1 MDRTV
6 DFLLKKYETKQPG
19 EEWNIN
25 TEVQYVKD
33 YQHKQRMFIL
43 EKIINERTT
52 KSRGTFKLHKAQK
65 DRARYLIEHL
75 DFLLGKTTEK
85 QYITMI
91 IVYVKLEST
100 NKPVLRNYYPLLWD
114 YDISF
119 STFVTFMLKITKY
132 YIKKQG

>member
-25 TEVQYVKD
+25 TELEYLKD
-33 YQHKQRMFIL
+33 YQNKQRMFTL

-52 KSRGTFKLHKAQK
+52 KSRGTFKLHKSQK

-75 DFLLGKTTEK
+75 DFYLGRTTEK
-85 QYITMI
+85 QFIVMI
-91 IVYVKLEST
+91 LTYVKLE
-100 NKPVLRNYYPLLWD
+100 RNRNGKLNDYLPLLTD
-114 YDISF
+114 YGIDVQ
-119 STFVTFMLKITKY
+119 TFVRFL
-132 YIKKQG
+132 IKVSVYHLEN

>member
-25 TEVQYVKD
+25 TELEYLKD
-33 YQHKQRMFIL
+33 YQNKQRMFTL

-75 DFLLGKTTEK
+75 DFYLGRTTEK
-85 QYITMI
+85 QFIVMI
-91 IVYVKLEST
+91 LTYVKLE
-100 NKPVLRNYYPLLWD
+100 RNRNGKLNDYLPLLTD
-114 YDISF
+114 YGIDVQ
-119 STFVTFMLKITKY
+119 TFVRFL
-132 YIKKQG
+132 IKVSVYHLEN

>member
-19 EEWNIN
+19 EQWNIN
-25 TEVQYVKD
+25 TELEYLKE
-33 YQHKQRMFIL
+33 YQNKQRMFIL

-75 DFLLGKTTEK
+75 DFYLGRTTEK
-85 QYITMI
+85 QFIVMI
-91 IVYVKLEST
+91 LVYVKLE
-100 NKPVLRNYYPLLWD
+100 RNRNGKLNDYLPLLTD
-114 YDISF
+114 YGIDVQ
-119 STFVTFMLKITKY
+119 TFVRFL
-132 YIKKQG
+132 IKVSVYHLEN

>member
-6 DFLLKKYETKQPG
+6 DYLLKKYETKQPG

-33 YQHKQRMFIL
+33 YQNKQRMFIL

-52 KSRGTFKLHKAQK
+52 KSRGTFKLHKSQK

-91 IVYVKLEST
+91 IVYVKLEAN
-100 NKPVLRNYYPLLWD
+100 NKYTFNQFLPFLTD
-114 YDISF
+114 YGVDVQ
-119 STFVTFMLKITKY
+119 TFVRFLVKLNKFHL
-132 YIKKQG
+132 GN

>member
-33 YQHKQRMFIL
+33 YQNKQRMFTL
-43 EKIINERTT
+43 EKIINERMT

-65 DRARYLIEHL
+65 DRARYLIKHL
-75 DFLLGKTTEK
+75 DFLLGKTTET
-85 QYITMI
+85 QYIATI
-91 IVYVKLEST
+91 IVYVKLESN
-100 NKPVLRNYYPLLWD
+100 NKYTFNQFLPFLTD
-114 YDISF
+114 YGVDVQ
-119 STFVTFMLKITKY
+119 TFVRFLIKLNKY
-132 YIKKQG
+132 HAEN

>member
-6 DFLLKKYETKQPG
+6 EFLLKKYETKQPG

-33 YQHKQRMFIL
+33 YQNKQRMFIL

-91 IVYVKLEST
+91 IVYVKLEAN
-100 NKPVLRNYYPLLWD
+100 NKYTFNQFLPFLTD
-114 YDISF
+114 YGVDVQ
-119 STFVTFMLKITKY
+119 TFVRFLVKLNKFHL
-132 YIKKQG
+132 GN

>member
-6 DFLLKKYETKQPG
+6 EFLLKKYETKQPG

-33 YQHKQRMFIL
+33 YQNKQRMFIL

-91 IVYVKLEST
+91 IVYVKLEAN
-100 NKPVLRNYYPLLWD
+100 NKYTFNQFLPFLTD
-114 YDISF
+114 YGVDVQ
-119 STFVTFMLKITKY
+119 TFVRFLVKLNKFHLEN
-132 YIKKQG
+132 

>member
-33 YQHKQRMFIL
+33 YQNKQRMFTL
-43 EKIINERTT
+43 EKIINERMT

-75 DFLLGKTTEK
+75 DFLLGKTTET
-85 QYITMI
+85 QYIAMI
-91 IVYVKLEST
+91 IVYVKLESN
-100 NKPVLRNYYPLLWD
+100 NKYTFNQFLPFLTD
-114 YDISF
+114 YGVDVQ
-119 STFVTFMLKITKY
+119 TFVRFLIKLNKY
-132 YIKKQG
+132 HAEN

>member
-6 DFLLKKYETKQPG
+6 EFLLKKYETKQPG

-25 TEVQYVKD
+25 TELEYLKD
-33 YQHKQRMFIL
+33 YQNKQRMFIL

-75 DFLLGKTTEK
+75 DFYLGRTTEK
-85 QYITMI
+85 QFIVMI
-91 IVYVKLEST
+91 LTYVKLE
-100 NKPVLRNYYPLLWD
+100 RNRNGKLNDYLPLLTD
-114 YDISF
+114 YGIDVQ
-119 STFVTFMLKITKY
+119 TFVRFL
-132 YIKKQG
+132 IKVSVYHLEN